1 MCEILSL
8 SYYGET
14 LLKIDKHKKLCLEA
28 HLLVLLYIA
37 EAKLCIL
44 SWLLLIHLNLT
55 SLLLGWVMGP
65 SKW

>member
-1 MCEILSL
+1 MDLKRRKKNRKQMCEILSL

-14 LLKIDKHKKLCLEA
+14 LLKIDEHKKLCLEA

-44 SWLLLIHLNLT
+44 S
-55 SLLLGWVMGP
+55 
-65 SKW
+65 

>member
-1 MCEILSL
+1 
-8 SYYGET
+8 
-14 LLKIDKHKKLCLEA
+14 LCLEA